1 MISRRRAVNCA
12 RSIWRRRRG
21 DVRMLTVLRS
31 HVGKVRQVNED
42 QAWSGEFSD
51 GWTAAIV
58 ADGMGGH
65 RAGDV
70 ASSLAVDSLVQS
82 LQAWGHT
89 VSAADAASKL
99 SEILKQANKAVF
111 DTASLND
118 RYHNMGTTVVMALI
132 RDDAALL
139 GHIGDS
145 RAYRLRDAKL
155 ELLTEDHTLV
165 NELAK
170 SGQLTP
176 QEAAHHPRRNVL
188 TRALGTDREVDADIQ
203 VFDWQG
209 GDVLLLCSD
218 GLSGLVEHSEIQ
230 AALERPG
237 TELEQQAEQLIELA
251 LAAGGDDNI
260 TVVLVADDG
269 RAYAAG
275 GDSA

>member
-1 MISRRRAVNCA
+1 
-12 RSIWRRRRG
+12 
-21 DVRMLTVLRS
+21 MLTVLRS

-42 QAWSGEFSD
+42 QAWSGVLPG

-82 LQAWGHT
+82 LQTWEH
-89 VSAADAASKL
+89 AASVADSVPKL
-99 SEILKQANKAVF
+99 REIIRQANKTVF

-118 RYHNMGTTVVMALI
+118 QYHNMGTTVVMAMIRGDAGLI
-132 RDDAALL
+132 

-145 RAYRLRDAKL
+145 RAYRLRGGRL

-165 NELAK
+165 NELTK

-188 TRALGTDREVDADIQ
+188 TRALGTDREVDADVQII
-203 VFDWQG
+203 DWRS

-218 GLSGLVEHSEIQ
+218 GLSGLVEPSEVQ
-230 AALERPG
+230 AALEHPG
-237 TELEQQAEQLIELA
+237 ADLDQQAQQLIDLA
-251 LAAGGDDNI
+251 LVAGGDDNI
-260 TVVLVADDG
+260 TVVLVADGG

-275 GDSA
+275 GESA